1 MDSHALAKELLAL
14 MFSLNKSR
22 PQRRI
27 NESMR
32 GENFVMHYIIF
43 HDGPVQPSEIS
54 NFMNISTARAAAALN
69 NLERK
74 GLITRRIDLNDR
86 RRILVELTEQGRDF
100 AKNQQEQMQSHA
112 TELLDRLGEPDATE
126 AIRILKRVTE
136 IMVDLHAHHTC

>member
-1 MDSHALAKELLAL
+1 MDSHALARELLTL

-32 GENFVMHYIIF
+32 GENFAMHYIIF

-54 NFMNISTARAAAALN
+54 KFMNISTARAAATLN
-69 NLERK
+69 SLERK
-74 GLITRRIDLNDR
+74 GLITRRIDLSDR
-86 RRILVELTEQGRDF
+86 RRILVELTEQGRAF
-100 AKNQQEQMQSHA
+100 AEQQQEQMLSHT

-126 AIRILKRVTE
+126 GIRILRRVTE
-136 IMVDLHAHHTC
+136 IMADLHARHTC

>member
-1 MDSHALAKELLAL
+1 MDSHALARELLAL

-27 NESMR
+27 NEGMR

-100 AKNQQEQMQSHA
+100 AKGQQEHMLSHA
-112 TELLDRLGEPDATE
+112 MQLLERLGEPDATE
-126 AIRILKRVTE
+126 AVRILGRVTE
-136 IMVDLHAHHTC
+136 IMADLNAHHTC